1 MGTSQQVLTSQH
13 VGSGTPRRDRVRH
26 EARVLGE
33 LTVFSR
39 RVRADART
47 VHPDL
52 TYVDF
57 TLLRIVQDN
66 PGVLAGNLADVARID
81 KSTASRQLTALVR
94 RGLVHRTGAGGREG
108 KPLELT
114 AEGRQVTGQAQQAQQ
129 DLVAE
134 RLADWS
140 EQDVA
145 TFARLLARY
154 NEGEVRSA

>member
-1 MGTSQQVLTSQH
+1 MH
-13 VGSGTPRRDRVRH
+13 D

-39 RVRADART
+39 RVRADARE

-57 TLLRIVQDN
+57 TLLRIVQVN
-66 PGVLAGNLADVARID
+66 PGVLAGDLAEVARID

-94 RGLVHRTGAGGREG
+94 RGLVQRTGAGGREG

-114 AEGRQVTGQAQQAQQ
+114 TEGRQVTARAQQAQQ
-129 DLVAE
+129 ALVAD
-134 RLADWS
+134 RLAEWS
-140 EQDVA
+140 AQDVA
-145 TFARLLARY
+145 TFADLLARY

>member
-1 MGTSQQVLTSQH
+1 MNAARQA
-13 VGSGTPRRDRVRH
+13 GSGTPRQDRVH
-26 EARVLGE
+26 DEARVLGE

-39 RVRADART
+39 RVRADARD

-52 TYVDF
+52 SYVDF

-66 PGVLAGNLADVARID
+66 PGVLAGDLAEVARID

-94 RGLVHRTGAGGREG
+94 RGLVERTGAGGREG

-114 AEGRQVTGQAQQAQQ
+114 TEGRQVTARAQDAQQT
-129 DLVAE
+129 LVAQ

-140 EQDVA
+140 AHDVA
-145 TFARLLARY
+145 AFADLLSRY
-154 NEGEVRSA
+154 NEAEVRST

>member
-1 MGTSQQVLTSQH
+1 MLNG
-13 VGSGTPRRDRVRH
+13 
-26 EARVLGE
+26 

-39 RVRADART
+39 RVRADARD

-66 PGVLAGNLADVARID
+66 PGVLAGDLAEAARID
-81 KSTASRQLTALVR
+81 KSTASRQLTSLVR
-94 RGLVHRTGAGGREG
+94 RGLVRRTGTGGREG

-114 AEGRQVTGQAQQAQQ
+114 EPGRRITAGAQSAQQAQ
-129 DLVAE
+129 VAE

-140 EQDVA
+140 TQEVA
-145 TFARLLARY
+145 AFADFLARY
-154 NEGEVRSA
+154 NDAE